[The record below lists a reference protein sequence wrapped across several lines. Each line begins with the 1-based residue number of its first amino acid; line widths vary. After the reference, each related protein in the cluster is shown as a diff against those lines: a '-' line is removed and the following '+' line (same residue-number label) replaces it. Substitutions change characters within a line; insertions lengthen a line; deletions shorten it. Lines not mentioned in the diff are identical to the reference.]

1 MLKLVETEFLKLRR
15 RKLPWVMLLA
25 AFVMPFFAFLFYS
38 YLGKKGVDP
47 LLFYKM
53 SALGFTMFI
62 ILPVILGVL
71 STILMYDE
79 NQYDMLK
86 QLWIVPVSKLGYF
99 FSKFFVI
106 ALYSV
111 AFMLLTA
118 VGSIVF
124 SVLPGIVAF
133 SWGSAVY
140 LFQKCLE
147 IGVLC
152 AFGVLP
158 ILAVAASQKG
168 YILPVCAALVYAFLS
183 FFLMSFN
190 MYLHP
195 LSSMAAIVMRNNDI
209 PGLAFTGAPNL
220 PLAFLCMG
228 VWGAVSVWV
237 ADAGLK
243 RK

>member
-99 FSKFFVI
+99 
-106 ALYSV
+106 
-111 AFMLLTA
+111 
-118 VGSIVF
+118 
-124 SVLPGIVAF
+124 
-133 SWGSAVY
+133 
-140 LFQKCLE
+140 
-147 IGVLC
+147 
-152 AFGVLP
+152 
-158 ILAVAASQKG
+158 LAN
-168 YILPVCAALVYAFLS
+168 FL
-183 FFLMSFN
+183 
-190 MYLHP
+190 
-195 LSSMAAIVMRNNDI
+195 
-209 PGLAFTGAPNL
+209 
-220 PLAFLCMG
+220 
-228 VWGAVSVWV
+228 
-237 ADAGLK
+237 
-243 RK
+243 